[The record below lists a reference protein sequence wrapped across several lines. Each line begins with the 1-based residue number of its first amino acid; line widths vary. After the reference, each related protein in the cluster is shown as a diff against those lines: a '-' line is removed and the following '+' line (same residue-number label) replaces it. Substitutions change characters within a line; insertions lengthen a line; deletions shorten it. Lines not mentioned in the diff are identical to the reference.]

1 MHYTRH
7 RNTFIKRAGPC
18 RWGQKLTYTFLW
30 FLFLVTQFFLFYWQ
44 SSWRLSRSKL
54 KFLIRFFFFLVKSFL
69 YKLFFFFSKS
79 VAAAA
84 GSHVTQ
90 RQHMKIDIQPCI
102 LYTYKLF
109 LYTCVCVCVCVCGR
123 EWRHRIGRKKKNYIK
138 GEDGGDPTLHNKFP
152 VRIPMTQKHSD
163 GKGRSSL
170 SKSSFMFP
178 LFALLHD
185 DVRCGEEHGQ
195 RGDNG
200 EHGEDEEAYTI
211 NHHSGKLPF
220 SDEIIFVV
228 FLLQLGSDEA
238 QLANNRLQVP
248 LSLFNQ

>member
-1 MHYTRH
+1 M
-7 RNTFIKRAGPC
+7 
-18 RWGQKLTYTFLW
+18 
-30 FLFLVTQFFLFYWQ
+30 
-44 SSWRLSRSKL
+44 
-54 KFLIRFFFFLVKSFL
+54 
-69 YKLFFFFSKS
+69 
-79 VAAAA
+79 
-84 GSHVTQ
+84 
-90 RQHMKIDIQPCI
+90 
-102 LYTYKLF
+102 
-109 LYTCVCVCVCVCGR
+109 CVCVCAGGNGDTGSA
-123 EWRHRIGRKKKNYIK
+123 EKKNYIK

-200 EHGEDEEAYTI
+200 EHGEDEEANTI

-238 QLANNRLQVP
+238 QLTNNRLQVP